1 MAERKIKTDN
11 IDSLMKNQQKA
22 SEKVTDKPKTE
33 KTTKPNSD
41 YIRLDL
47 KPSGYDLK
55 AYVNKRCGD
64 LSLERDKKISST
76 AFIQELIIKDMEEN
90 QLIKRHELNDTIE
103 YKLTERGQALNKVLY
118 ELAMFTLTT
127 DIANDYYS
135 DEKVTELKSVFK
147 NILLKEDS

>member
-1 MAERKIKTDN
+1 MVTSEASACPIELALNLINKKWVIQLLRDMFFGKTRFN
-11 IDSLMKNQQKA
+11 EFK
-22 SEKVTDKPKTE
+22 EG
-33 KTTKPNSD
+33 KPNLS
-41 YIRLDL
+41 
-47 KPSGYDLK
+47 
-55 AYVNKRCGD
+55 NKV
-64 LSLERDKKISST
+64 LSHCL
-76 AFIQELIIKDMEEN
+76 KDMEEN